1 MLDAGDRNPIG
12 IQLLKV
18 LWVMELSKHSKRVS
32 KKYMVAEERKGF
44 VLSREYVFEFSYF
57 K

>member
-1 MLDAGDRNPIG
+1 MLDAGDRNLIG

-32 KKYMVAEERKGF
+32 KKYRVAEERTGF
-44 VLSREYVFEFSYF
+44 V
-57 K
+57 